1 MADSSNYRLGSIW
14 TVNFDPSIA
23 TEIRKTRPALVI
35 SNTLFNVARRKITVL
50 PFTSTRFNDH
60 RVSPA
65 LVVVPTSPLNGLS
78 IDSVLVCVEPMT
90 FDKVRL
96 IQRVGDL
103 EPELLEQVQHILG
116 QYLGFNL
123 S

>member
-14 TVNFDPSIA
+14 TVNFDPSVA

-35 SNTLFNVARRKITVL
+35 SDTLFNVARRKITVL
-50 PFTSTRFNDH
+50 PFTSIRLNDS
-60 RVSPA
+60 RISPA

-78 IDSVLVCVEPMT
+78 VDSMLVCVEPMT

-103 EPELLEQVQHILG
+103 EPELLQQVQHSLRH
-116 QYLGFNL
+116 YLGLNL
-123 S
+123 T